1 MLFCLGTS
9 FLTHGQIRF
18 SETVQLSKTAR
29 DIEANLFFVD
39 FWATWCKPCV
49 YASEYLGVLQK
60 QYPDDFYVISLSEEN
75 PDIVKRFLK
84 RNPTDLAVSIDYKGE
99 TFKAFNTRVLPYGVL
114 LNASGKVL
122 WKGSP
127 TDFKQSDIERY
138 LRQNTK
144 RRPVDKVIKVQAIK
158 QEVFEADYTP
168 VSDFE
173 MKAIKRQSYE
183 DLFFDTVGGF
193 KHYKGSLKAII
204 AREHRVLLR
213 QVTLD
218 PKLNKT
224 YEVYVKK
231 GTNAT
236 FQILE
241 ALQLDLYHT
250 ERKGDVLALD
260 ISNISYWDTSQINW
274 GEGTAE
280 YLIDD
285 SQIQGNDVS
294 FDAILF
300 QLSSVLD
307 LPTMVTGGTPD
318 TALHDWQI
326 HHKFFN
332 LMQSNLLDVYGVN
345 ITKDSGSYRAYT
357 LKERK

>member
-1 MLFCLGTS
+1 VAP
-9 FLTHGQIRF
+9 FLSHGQMRF
-18 SETVQLSKTAR
+18 SETVQRSKTAT
-29 DIEANLFFVD
+29 DTEAALFFVD

-75 PDIVKRFLK
+75 PDIVKRFLEK
-84 RNPTDLAVSIDYKGE
+84 NPTTLAVAIDYKGE

-114 LNASGKVL
+114 INASGKVL

-127 TDFKQSDIERY
+127 TDFKRSDVERY

-144 RRPVDKVIKVQAIK
+144 RRPADKVIKVQAIK
-158 QEVFEADYTP
+158 QEVFEADYVP

-173 MKAIKRQSYE
+173 MKALKRQTYE

-193 KHYKGSLKAII
+193 KHYKGALKDII
-204 AREHRVLLR
+204 AREHHVLLR

-250 ERKGDVLALD
+250 QRKGDALLLD
-260 ISNISYWDTSQINW
+260 ISNITYWDTNQINW

-285 SQIQGNDVS
+285 SQIQGDNIS
-294 FDAILF
+294 FNTVLF

-307 LPTMVTGGTPD
+307 LPTVVTGGEPD
-318 TALHDWQI
+318 KDLHDWQI

-332 LMQSNLLDVYGVN
+332 LMQSNLLDVYG
-345 ITKDSGSYRAYT
+345 ITISKGSASYKEYT
-357 LKERK
+357 IKERE